1 MSPDLAKPFI
11 NATRHVLSSTADLD
25 VVAGPPYIKKD
36 KVACGCISALIGI
49 TGDKK
54 GTFCISFDKTTAV
67 HIVRHMLG
75 DSIEDIVQDVQDA
88 MGEITNM
95 ISGHARVGLVNM
107 GLKLQGSTPSVIMGD
122 NHSISYRASAQAIAI
137 PFSCKAG
144 KFTLEFCFD

>member
-11 NATRHVLSSTADLD
+11 NATKHVLSATADLE
-25 VVAGPPYIKKD
+25 VVAGRPYVKKD
-36 KVACGCISALIGI
+36 KLACGCVSALIGI

-67 HIVRHMLG
+67 YIVKHMLG
-75 DSIEDIVQDVQDA
+75 DAIEDVVQDVQDA

-95 ISGHARVGLVNM
+95 ISGHARVGMVSM

-122 NHSISYRASAQAIAI
+122 NHTIAHMSSAVAIAI
-137 PFSCKAG
+137 PFSCEAG
-144 KFTLEFCFD
+144 TFTLEFCFE

>member
-1 MSPDLAKPFI
+1 MSPELATPFI
-11 NATRHVLSSTADLD
+11 NATKHVLSATAALD
-25 VVAGPPYIKKD
+25 VVAGPPYVKKD
-36 KVACGCISALIGI
+36 KIACGCVSALIGI

-54 GTFCISFDKTTAV
+54 GTFCISFDKNTAV
-67 HIVRHMLG
+67 YIVKHMLG
-75 DSIEDIVQDVQDA
+75 DAIEDVVQDVQDA

-95 ISGHARVGLVNM
+95 ISGHARVGMVGL

-137 PFSCKAG
+137 PFSCQAG